1 MDPVGCPQLEVDPEA
16 RMRDQ
21 PAEEQLP
28 RPVVHRQRKDIL
40 LFALAAAVCFLLTRG
55 TIAFFH
61 SPDRGLPY
69 VDRFASSDNAE
80 WSAYG
85 GNWKVEAGSMV
96 NESNERGAKL
106 VTGSPYWTNYTV
118 QADVALRSL
127 GDAGLIAR
135 VSDVEQGVDAYSGIY
150 VGLRIRDQSLVIGV
164 ADHDWGEEFAQP
176 LSSPIVPNTWYHLE
190 AQLDGCIVNAIV
202 NREDSSE
209 MGRMET
215 TLNNCPVRGKI
226 GLRSYDSGGI
236 WRHIKATK
244 LAASR

>member
-1 MDPVGCPQLEVDPEA
+1 VEPLSYTQLEAGPVV

-21 PAEEQLP
+21 SAEGQLP
-28 RPVVHRQRKDIL
+28 RPVVRRHGKDIL
-40 LFALAAAVCFLLTRG
+40 LFVLAAAVCFVLTRG
-55 TIAFFH
+55 TIAFIH

-69 VDRFASSDNAE
+69 VDRFATSDNAE

-106 VTGSPYWTNYTV
+106 VTGSPYWNDYTV

-135 VSDVEQGVDAYSGIY
+135 VADMEQGVDAYSGIY

-164 ADHDWGEEFAQP
+164 ADHDWEEEFAQP

-190 AQLDGCIVNAIV
+190 AQLDGCRVTASV
-202 NREDSSE
+202 TREDSGE
-209 MGRMET
+209 MGAAKT
-215 TLNNCPVRGKI
+215 TLSSCPMRGKI

-236 WRHIKATK
+236 WRQIRVTK
-244 LAASR
+244 LTASH